1 MLLRCRAFY
10 APMLAPPSGSQT
22 HPPLRSPTRPQPGTP
37 PTWPPPR
44 SPTRPQPGTPTH
56 PPLGHQRIRRRGYQ
70 RICCRRHRCGRRR
83 RVVRVAAREAG
94 HRGQPLLTARKPV
107 SHHHKQRRNHVV
119 ERLSN
124 LLFDNAWNLRHFF
137 LELCLRLLPRAFLLS
152 RRAIVVRPFCGAAFA
167 GHTTS

>member
-10 APMLAPPSGSQT
+10 APMLAPSSGSQT
-22 HPPLRSPTRPQPGTP
+22 H
-37 PTWPPPR
+37 PPPR
-44 SPTRPQPGTPTH
+44 SPTRPQPRTPPAW
-56 PPLGHQRIRRRGYQ
+56 PPPRLPTRPQPGHQRIRRRGHK
-70 RICCRRHRCGRRR
+70 RICRQRHR

-107 SHHHKQRRNHVV
+107 SHHHKQGRHHVV
-119 ERLSN
+119 ESLSN

>member
-1 MLLRCRAFY
+1 
-10 APMLAPPSGSQT
+10 MLAPPSGSKPP
-22 HPPLRSPTRPQPGTP
+22 PPLRSPTRPQPGTP

-44 SPTRPQPGTPTH
+44 SSTRPQPGTPTH
-56 PPLGHQRIRRRGYQ
+56 PPPGTPTHPPPGTPAQLPTETPLRPPPSSGESF
-70 RICCRRHRCGRRR
+70 CRS
-83 RVVRVAAREAG
+83 G
-94 HRGQPLLTARKPV
+94 HRGHPFLTARKPV
-107 SHHHKQRRNHVV
+107 SHHHKQRRHHVV

-137 LELCLRLLPRAFLLS
+137 LELCLRQLPRAFLLS